1 MKKRR
6 YEIGMSIL
14 FAGIVCAYFVFT
26 FLPVIDGLQISL
38 TDWNG
43 ISPSRNFV
51 GFVNYSQFISDKHF
65 VDTVTIT
72 LKYILLLSAGMVALG
87 YGLALCLLQMRSQSM
102 LLTVLFFPHIIMT
115 VISCILWEQI
125 FNNILPG
132 IGRMLGIEK
141 LSHNML
147 SSKETAILA
156 VVAVDL
162 WHLAPY
168 AFLILFTA
176 LKGIP
181 ADMVDSARLEGA
193 NSVQLFRHIQFPM
206 TFPSF
211 GVVLTTAIT
220 HALTSIDTI
229 LIMTSGGPARAT
241 ETLYFVV
248 YKNSFMRQRFG
259 YGLAQGVLLAI
270 AAILIYLLIQAWTNR
285 VQTEGVED
293 G

>member
-1 MKKRR
+1 
-6 YEIGMSIL
+6 
-14 FAGIVCAYFVFT
+14 
-26 FLPVIDGLQISL
+26 
-38 TDWNG
+38 
-43 ISPSRNFV
+43 
-51 GFVNYSQFISDKHF
+51 
-65 VDTVTIT
+65 
-72 LKYILLLSAGMVALG
+72 
-87 YGLALCLLQMRSQSM
+87 
-102 LLTVLFFPHIIMT
+102 MT
-115 VISCILWEQI
+115 QLV
-125 FNNILPG
+125 
-132 IGRMLGIEK
+132 MLG
-141 LSHNML
+141 
-147 SSKETAILA
+147 
-156 VVAVDL
+156 
-162 WHLAPY
+162 Y

-176 LKGIP
+176 LKGTP